1 MQQAGQVYH
10 GAERAKEAGRGRG
23 GGREGEEKGY
33 GWKSEGERGIKGI
46 CRKRKG

>member
-23 GGREGEEKGY
+23 GEKG
-33 GWKSEGERGIKGI
+33 GRVEKCKSGCNGLN
-46 CRKRKG
+46 